1 VNARRV
7 RPHYQAAI
15 YVQLI
20 LRKARYFVL
29 SGIVVLVILSQG
41 CASSARHNTLP
52 ASLEDE
58 AHIPGLPYVRGW
70 GGVPS
75 KALTK
80 SARESVEQEKAIN
93 HGKVEPVVSVLALSG
108 GGGDGAFG
116 AGLLCG
122 WSAAGTRPTFK
133 LVTGISTGALIAPF
147 AFLGPAYDQRLKEA
161 YTTVSDKDI
170 YTEHNALAILLS
182 EIGVRPLMSLAST
195 KPLAKL
201 LEKLIDAKM
210 LENIAAEHL
219 KGRRLM
225 VGTTQLD
232 AQRLVIWDMGVI
244 AVSNYPQKLALFRKI
259 LLASASIPFEF
270 PPQFF
275 SVAAGGKEF
284 QEMHVDGGVTVELM
298 LYENTFKPFTLGG
311 PRQRKLYI
319 IRNQRIYAEWKNVQA
334 NFKSIASR
342 AIHSLIKNQG
352 ADDLFRLYV
361 YAIRDKLDYHLA
373 YIPPD
378 FKVKSTSDFDKAYMN
393 RLFDYAY
400 NRAKGGYPWSKYP
413 PFFSPSR

>member
-1 VNARRV
+1 LFSVLKDNLPR
-7 RPHYQAAI
+7 Q
-15 YVQLI
+15 
-20 LRKARYFVL
+20 ARYLVL
-29 SGIVVLVILSQG
+29 AGIVVLVILNQG
-41 CASSARHNTLP
+41 CVPLGRHNTLP

-58 AHIPGLPYVRGW
+58 AQIPGLPDVRGW

-80 SARESVEQEKAIN
+80 SARESVEQEKAFN
-93 HGKVEPVVSVLALSG
+93 RGKVEPVVSVLALSG

-161 YTTVSDKDI
+161 YTTISDKDVF
-170 YTEHNALAILLS
+170 TKHNALAILLS
-182 EIGVRPLMSLAST
+182 AINVRPLMSMAST

-201 LEKLIDAKM
+201 LEKLIDSKM
-210 LENIAAEHL
+210 LEDIAAEHL

-232 AQRLVIWDMGVI
+232 AQRLVIWDMGAI
-244 AVSNYPQKLALFRKI
+244 AASNYPQKLELFRKI

-275 SVAAGGKEF
+275 SVVAGKKEF
-284 QEMHVDGGVTVELM
+284 QEMHVDGGATVELM
-298 LYENTFKPFTLGG
+298 LYENTFKPFTIGG
-311 PRQRKLYI
+311 PRERKVYI
-319 IRNQRIYAEWKNVQA
+319 IRNERIYAEWKDVKPE
-334 NFKSIASR
+334 FKSIAFR
-342 AIHSLIKNQG
+342 AIQSLIKAQG

-361 YAIRDKLDYHLA
+361 YAIRDKLDYNLA

-378 FKVKSTSDFDKAYMN
+378 FTVKSASEFDKAYMN
-393 RLFDYAY
+393 RLFEYAY
-400 NRAKGGYPWSKYP
+400 NRAKTGYPWSKYP